1 MTDFLSRFK
10 TKTVDTIQAYQWSPS
25 SGRTHSPRDGITIY
39 QQAVL
44 TAMQG
49 ILASGLREN
58 VSVDAVKFAEETL
71 IALKGDQ

>member
-1 MTDFLSRFK
+1 MSDSLSRYK
-10 TKTVDTIQAYQWSPS
+10 TKTVDTIQAYQWEPS

-49 ILASGLREN
+49 ILASGQREN
-58 VSVDAVKFAEETL
+58 VGQDAVKFAEETL
-71 IALKGDQ
+71 LSLKGDH